1 MGEKLGMGVV
11 RAKAAAARTMEEAGP
26 PPSSRL
32 PANCEDDERLKA
44 ELEFVQLLANPQYLN
59 YLAQNNYF
67 SDPAFVSYLEY
78 LKYWQSP
85 RYAKLVIFPQC
96 LYFLE
101 LLQTKEF
108 RDLLL
113 NGTVVEWLHHQQY
126 YYWCNKSAKPVSNNN
141 PQHTTET
148 GTTGGN

>member
-1 MGEKLGMGVV
+1 MGEKLGLAVV

-44 ELEFVQLLANPQYLN
+44 ELEFVQLLANPEYLN
-59 YLAQNNYF
+59 
-67 SDPAFVSYLEY
+67 
-78 LKYWQSP
+78 YWQSP

-141 PQHTTET
+141 
-148 GTTGGN
+148 